1 TSPAAVVCTIAGSS
15 GRRASRSLIRLRG
28 RLGTCLAARALGGV
42 PMKPR
47 GTKRS
52 IMIGG
57 TTLLLCAGLAISAAK
72 AASTSTAPAARTF
85 MQEAASGGLMEVELG
100 KIAAQRA
107 SASDVKEFGQRMV
120 TDHTKANDELKDL
133 AARKNVTLHDG
144 LDAKQQAEVARLSK
158 LSGHAFDQSYMKAMT
173 ADHVHDVA
181 AFKKAASSSPDADVK
196 AFASQTLPTLEDH
209 LSNARRVEAEV
220 HRATTSTSGG

>member
-1 TSPAAVVCTIAGSS
+1 MK
-15 GRRASRSLIRLRG
+15 LRG
-28 RLGTCLAARALGGV
+28 TAHV
-42 PMKPR
+42 
-47 GTKRS
+47 

-57 TTLLLCAGLAISAAK
+57 TTLLLCAGLAIPAAQ
-72 AASTSTAPAARTF
+72 AASTSKTGEAASTSKTSTAPAAKTF

-107 SASDVKEFGQRMV
+107 SSSDVKEFGQRMV

-133 AARKNVTLHDG
+133 ASRKNVTLHEG
-144 LDAKQQAEVARLSK
+144 LDAKQQAEVKRLSK
-158 LSGHAFDQSYMKAMT
+158 LSGHEFDQSYMKAMT
-173 ADHVHDVA
+173 TDHEHDVA

-196 AFASQTLPTLEDH
+196 SFASQTLPTLEDH

-220 HRATTSTSGG
+220 NRTKTSRAGE

>member
-1 TSPAAVVCTIAGSS
+1 MK
-15 GRRASRSLIRLRG
+15 LRG
-28 RLGTCLAARALGGV
+28 TTHV
-42 PMKPR
+42 
-47 GTKRS
+47 

-57 TTLLLCAGLAISAAK
+57 TTLLLCAGLAIPAAQ
-72 AASTSTAPAARTF
+72 AASTSKTGEAASTSKTSTAPAAKTF

-107 SASDVKEFGQRMV
+107 SSSDVKEFGQRMV

-133 AARKNVTLHDG
+133 ASRKNVTLHEG
-144 LDAKQQAEVARLSK
+144 LDAKQQAEVKRLSK
-158 LSGHAFDQSYMKAMT
+158 LSGHEFDQSYMKTMT
-173 ADHVHDVA
+173 TDHEHDVA

-196 AFASQTLPTLEDH
+196 SFASQTLPTLEDH

-220 HRATTSTSGG
+220 NRTKTSRAGE